1 MAVFAA
7 QLINGIGIGAI
18 YALLVLGV
26 NLLVLVRGIVYF
38 SYPHVVMA
46 AMAASWMVLHYTGDN
61 LALAIP
67 MFFLAATVLMV
78 ATEPLFRPL
87 VRRGAFLETVVMAT
101 GIAIILTD
109 VLSQFVN
116 KGSPAAFPNALR
128 GGGIQVNAGVVSFS
142 LATVLAVAGSIVAVV
157 VLFAFLYRTVL
168 GRGIRAMAQNLRV
181 AKLLGIPFGKTGII
195 GFAAGGLLAGFIALL
210 LAMTTGSTSAE
221 LGDAYAVKVMILVLF
236 SGMGN
241 LRGGL
246 IGAVVMGI
254 IETLA
259 VFYLPGR
266 WSQTVFFGVLML
278 VILWRP
284 QGVFG
289 SRT

>member
-1 MAVFAA
+1 MAIFAA
-7 QLINGIGIGAI
+7 QLINGIAIGAI

-26 NLLVLVRGIVYF
+26 NLLVVVRGIVYF
-38 SYPHVVMA
+38 SYPHVVMV
-46 AMAASWMVLHYTGDN
+46 AMAASWLVLHYTGDN

-67 MFFLAATVLMV
+67 MFFVAATVVLV
-78 ATEPLFRPL
+78 VTEPLFRPL
-87 VRRGAFLETVVMAT
+87 VKKGAFLETVVMAT
-101 GIAIILTD
+101 GIGIILTD

-116 KGSPAAFPNALR
+116 QGSPAAFPSALR
-128 GGGIQVNAGVVSFS
+128 GGGVQVNAGVVSFS
-142 LATVLAVAGSIVAVV
+142 LATGLAVVGSVVAVL
-157 VLFAFLYRTVL
+157 VLFTFLYRTRQ
-168 GRGIRAMAQNLRV
+168 GRAIRAMAQNLRV
-181 AKLLGIPFGKTGII
+181 ARILGVPFAKTGVI
-195 GFAAGGLLAGFIALL
+195 GFAAGGILAGFIALL
-210 LAMTTGSTSAE
+210 LAMTLGSTSAE

-236 SGMGN
+236 AGMGN

-246 IGAVVMGI
+246 IGAVAMGI
-254 IETLA
+254 AETLA

-278 VILWRP
+278 VILWKP